1 MTISF
6 RDEEFEPLKPR
17 TAVLEVKGFEEHTSK
32 KGNLCLHFTG
42 RVEDGGEYV
51 HEYLPPTRE
60 SVTKVCQAAGVPV
73 PEGNELDPN
82 ALIGRRLK
90 VKLKVEPGN
99 DGYPDRYR
107 VEKWS
112 KTPVDGGT
120 KPVQQERVAAAIS
133 GKGQTADDFESDVD
147 DSIPF

>member
-1 MTISF
+1 M
-6 RDEEFEPLKPR
+6 
-17 TAVLEVKGFEEHTSK
+17 
-32 KGNLCLHFTG
+32 
-42 RVEDGGEYV
+42 
-51 HEYLPPTRE
+51 
-60 SVTKVCQAAGVPV
+60 PV

-90 VKLKVEPGN
+90 VKLKVEPGT
-99 DGYPDRYR
+99 DGYADRYR

-133 GKGQTADDFESDVD
+133 GKGQVADDFEADVD
-147 DSIPF
+147 DGIPF